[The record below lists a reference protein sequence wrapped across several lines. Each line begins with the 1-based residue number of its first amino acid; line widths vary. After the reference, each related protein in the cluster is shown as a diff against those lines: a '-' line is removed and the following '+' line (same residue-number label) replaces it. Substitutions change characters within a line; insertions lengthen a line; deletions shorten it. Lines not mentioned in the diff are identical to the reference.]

1 MPPSTEVILD
11 GFSPSGLMERMFDKI
26 EPETGASRHGIEHKP
41 CGHVRALQLLELYA
55 MGINFFLGGKAREG
69 E

>member
-1 MPPSTEVILD
+1 
-11 GFSPSGLMERMFDKI
+11 MERMFDKI

-41 CGHVRALQLLELYA
+41 CGHVRALQLLEFYA
-55 MGINFFLGGKAREG
+55 MGINLFLGGQAREW